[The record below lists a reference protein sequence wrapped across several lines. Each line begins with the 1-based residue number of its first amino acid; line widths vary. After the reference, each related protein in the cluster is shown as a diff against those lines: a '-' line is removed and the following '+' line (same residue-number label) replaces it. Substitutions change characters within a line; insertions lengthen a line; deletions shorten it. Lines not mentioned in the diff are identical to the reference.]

1 MKKERAI
8 IVFLVVAILV
18 LSAFVVLTRFDIT
31 EINDVIAEA
40 TDEPS
45 SVRILSDTSSGTNP
59 LTVNFK
65 PLLLNTKGEIKY
77 YWEFGD
83 GNASIEANPT
93 YIYQSSGIFNVVLNI
108 ESGGTNLS
116 DNYNITV
123 FPNNPPKIKIKLS
136 RTTGF
141 RPCRIGFDVEAFDP
155 EGENLTYTWV
165 LKYPSFYGYEKKET
179 FNTKN
184 FSKLFIRN
192 GNYVAELTVT
202 DEVGNAAT
210 DFNIIQIGKSQ
221 AEQLFGG
228 LKFLFLISLPST
240 MSVLWKVPFISN
252 PVTKYLDN
260 HWLNW
265 SAGVQ
270 KIVLMALSLMNI
282 NYEPPIPKAELAFS
296 EVGEINLSAYVNE
309 TGVVDANATV
319 SRSFIITNIDDLNI
333 AKNIFI
339 TMDNP
344 FTDDEGLA
352 DELEK
357 KELVVSIENPLGTTS
372 DKLFFNGVYTAWE
385 NSFEI
390 EKLVVGSNATL
401 KLTVSL
407 EKGGVF
413 NKGTYQCKLFA
424 YQEKSLDK
432 SEYID
437 EIPFII
443 VV

>member
-1 MKKERAI
+1 MKKERTI

-18 LSAFVVLTRFDIT
+18 LSAFVVLTRLDIT
-31 EINDVIAEA
+31 EINDIIAEA

-83 GNASIEANPT
+83 GNASTEDNPT

-165 LKYPSFYGYEKKET
+165 LKYPSFYGYEKKIT

-202 DEVGNAAT
+202 DEVGNAVT

-228 LKFLFLISLPST
+228 LKFVFLITLPST
-240 MSVLWKVPFISN
+240 MNYLWPFILKN

-265 SAGVQ
+265 SKGV
-270 KIVLMALSLMNI
+270 KSIVKLILWVMGI
-282 NYEPPIPKAELAFS
+282 IYDPPIPKAKLAFS

-357 KELVVSIENPLGTTS
+357 KELVVSIEDPLGTTS
-372 DKLFFNGVYTAWE
+372 DKLFFNALYTPWGD
-385 NSFEI
+385 SFVI
-390 EKLVVGSNATL
+390 DKLVVGSNATL

-432 SEYID
+432 PEYID
-437 EIPFII
+437 EIPFTI